1 MNDRVQDIYNDTEHL
16 ATALDAIKTKDDVSQ
31 GVLVAVKAALYA
43 NSELAGIV
51 SDMFC
56 EHALPYQVEASSMSD
71 DTFINQVM
79 DGLKEQG
86 YLMINDDFI
95 DQLII
100 TLHANVTII
109 NTMTQ
114 LAELETK
121 MLGSLLPTG
130 SRQVESLKELSKRIA
145 EIAFNVEDVRN
156 DQR

>member
-1 MNDRVQDIYNDTEHL
+1 MSNDDLVNEVIDRL
-16 ATALDAIKTKDDVSQ
+16 KDE
-31 GVLVAVKAALYA
+31 G
-43 NSELAGIV
+43 
-51 SDMFC
+51 F
-56 EHALPYQVEASSMSD
+56 
-71 DTFINQVM
+71 
-79 DGLKEQG
+79 
-86 YLMINDDFI
+86 LMITDDFI

-114 LAELETK
+114 LAEIEVK

-130 SRQVESLKELSKRIA
+130 SRQVESLKELSTRIA

>member
-1 MNDRVQDIYNDTEHL
+1 
-16 ATALDAIKTKDDVSQ
+16 
-31 GVLVAVKAALYA
+31 
-43 NSELAGIV
+43 
-51 SDMFC
+51 
-56 EHALPYQVEASSMSD
+56 MSD

-79 DGLKEQG
+79 DGLKDQG
-86 YLMINDDFI
+86 MLMMPDGFI

-114 LAELETK
+114 LAEIETQ

-130 SRQVESLKELSKRIA
+130 SRQVESLKELSTRIA

-156 DQR
+156 EQR

>member
-1 MNDRVQDIYNDTEHL
+1 
-16 ATALDAIKTKDDVSQ
+16 
-31 GVLVAVKAALYA
+31 
-43 NSELAGIV
+43 
-51 SDMFC
+51 
-56 EHALPYQVEASSMSD
+56 MSD
-71 DTFINQVM
+71 DAFINEVM
-79 DGLKEQG
+79 DGLKKEG
-86 YLMINDDFI
+86 FLMINDDFI

-130 SRQVESLKELSKRIA
+130 SRQVESLKNLSVKIA

>member
-1 MNDRVQDIYNDTEHL
+1 
-16 ATALDAIKTKDDVSQ
+16 
-31 GVLVAVKAALYA
+31 
-43 NSELAGIV
+43 
-51 SDMFC
+51 
-56 EHALPYQVEASSMSD
+56 MSD
-71 DTFINQVM
+71 NDFINQVM
-79 DGLKEQG
+79 DGLKKEG

-114 LAELETK
+114 LAEIEVK

-130 SRQVESLKELSKRIA
+130 SRQVESLKNLSVKIA

>member
-1 MNDRVQDIYNDTEHL
+1 
-16 ATALDAIKTKDDVSQ
+16 
-31 GVLVAVKAALYA
+31 
-43 NSELAGIV
+43 
-51 SDMFC
+51 
-56 EHALPYQVEASSMSD
+56 MSD
-71 DTFINQVM
+71 NDFITQVM
-79 DGLKEQG
+79 DGLKDEG
-86 YLMINDDFI
+86 YLMIPDDFI

-114 LAELETK
+114 LAEIEVK

-130 SRQVESLKELSKRIA
+130 SRQVESLKELSKNIA

>member
-1 MNDRVQDIYNDTEHL
+1 
-16 ATALDAIKTKDDVSQ
+16 
-31 GVLVAVKAALYA
+31 
-43 NSELAGIV
+43 
-51 SDMFC
+51 
-56 EHALPYQVEASSMSD
+56 MSD
-71 DTFINQVM
+71 NDFINQVM
-79 DGLKEQG
+79 DGLKKEG

-114 LAELETK
+114 LAEIEVK

-130 SRQVESLKELSKRIA
+130 SRQVGSLKELSKNIA

>member
-1 MNDRVQDIYNDTEHL
+1 
-16 ATALDAIKTKDDVSQ
+16 
-31 GVLVAVKAALYA
+31 
-43 NSELAGIV
+43 
-51 SDMFC
+51 
-56 EHALPYQVEASSMSD
+56 MSD
-71 DTFINQVM
+71 DSLVNEVM
-79 DGLKEQG
+79 DRLKDEG

-114 LAELETK
+114 LAEIEVK

-130 SRQVESLKELSKRIA
+130 SRQVESLKNLSVKIA